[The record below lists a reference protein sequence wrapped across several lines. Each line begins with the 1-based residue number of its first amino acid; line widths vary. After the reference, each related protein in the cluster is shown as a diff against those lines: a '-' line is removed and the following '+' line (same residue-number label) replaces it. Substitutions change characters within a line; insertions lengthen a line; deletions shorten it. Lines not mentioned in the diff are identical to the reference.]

1 MPLATAS
8 RRRAPAT
15 DGALPPTDRRR
26 DSRMPTS
33 TRRGRPLLAAGG
45 VLIVLVCAAAGASLA
60 GRQSRT
66 LPYLALQQQV
76 PAGMPITAA
85 DLGTVDLDPVVGLAA
100 LPASEEAS
108 VVGQRATTSLAV
120 GTLLAP
126 GDLSSAAPVPSGEA
140 IVGASLSAQQLP
152 VELQPG
158 DAVMLILT
166 SSAGLA
172 SGTQGPGGQASP
184 GARAA
189 DEPGQL
195 LADGTVVDLVGPA
208 SGSATSGG
216 LSSAAASDTTV
227 VSLAV
232 PVSSAGEV
240 TAASAA
246 GELSLALV
254 PATSGG
260 RRS

>member
-8 RRRAPAT
+8 RRRVPAT
-15 DGALPPTDRRR
+15 EGALPPTDRRR
-26 DSRMPTS
+26 ESWMPTS
-33 TRRGRPLLAAGG
+33 ARRGRPLLAAAG

-60 GRQSRT
+60 GRQNRT
-66 LPYLALQQQV
+66 VAYLALQQAV
-76 PAGMPITAA
+76 PAGMPVTAA
-85 DLGTVDLDPVVGLAA
+85 DLGTVDLDPVAGLAA

-126 GDLSSAAPVPSGEA
+126 GDLSSAAPVPSGDA

-152 VELQPG
+152 AELEPG

-166 SSAGLA
+166 SSAGPA
-172 SGTQGPGGQASP
+172 SGTDAPGGQAST
-184 GARAA
+184 GGHVA
-189 DEPGQL
+189 DQPGQL
-195 LADGTVVDLVGPA
+195 LANGTVVDLVEPA
-208 SGSATSGG
+208 SGSAAAGG
-216 LSSAAASDTTV
+216 LSAAAASDSTV

-246 GELSLALV
+246 GDLSLALV
-254 PATSGG
+254 PTTPGARKS
-260 RRS
+260 

>member
-15 DGALPPTDRRR
+15 EGGLPPIDRRR
-26 DSRMPTS
+26 DSWMPTS
-33 TRRGRPLLAAGG
+33 NRRGRPLLAAAG

-60 GRQSRT
+60 GRQNRT
-66 LPYLALQQQV
+66 VAYLAVQQAV
-76 PAGMPITAA
+76 PAGMPVAAA
-85 DLGTVDLDPVVGLAA
+85 DLGAVDLDPVAGLAA
-100 LPASEEAS
+100 LPASQEAS

-126 GDLSSAAPVPSGEA
+126 GDLSSAAPVPAGDA

-158 DAVMLILT
+158 DPVMLILT
-166 SSAGLA
+166 SSAGTA
-172 SGTQGPGGQASP
+172 GGTESPGGQTS
-184 GARAA
+184 GAHAA
-189 DEPGQL
+189 DQPGQL
-195 LADGTVVDLVGPA
+195 LADGTVVDLVEPT
-208 SGSATSGG
+208 SGAGAVGG
-216 LSSAAASDTTV
+216 LSSATASDTTV

-232 PVSSAGEV
+232 PVASAGEV

-254 PATSGG
+254 PATPAA
-260 RRS
+260 RKP